1 MTIKQFKLPDPGEGL
16 TEAEIVTWHVKPGDT
31 VKVNDIVVEIET
43 AKSLVELP
51 VPFAGTV
58 IEIHVTEGST
68 VEVGTPI
75 ISVDDGVGGATAP
88 ASAAPVAEPVST
100 PTDSGDEGIEE
111 GKIGGTTSTGR
122 TAVLVGYGVKQTEAK
137 RRPRKGGDGGASADS
152 PAGMPPA
159 PAVRAAS
166 APALPGLPVRNPT
179 EFVPSSA
186 VAVEDQTSRSA
197 RTPGA
202 GPDNGVVRSTTVPAG
217 SVPLSGDPIKGRAQ
231 GTGRALTKPPVRR
244 LAKDLGIDLDT
255 VPATGDGGVITRAD
269 VELAH
274 AAGRRADNAATEGS
288 STTALGTPPGVE
300 GTWTAYAPLAER
312 ETRVPVKGVRKMTAQ
327 AMVGS
332 AFTAPHVTMFN
343 TIDVTATMDLVA
355 RLKTDRE
362 FHDVR
367 VTPMLVLAKA
377 LCVAIRRNPGMNA
390 VWDEKAQEIVVK
402 NYVNLGIAAA
412 TPRGLLVPNI
422 KDADQLSMLHLA
434 GAIGDLVA
442 TARDGKTQPAEMAG
456 GTITITNVGVF
467 GVDTGTP
474 IINPGESA
482 IVAFGAIK
490 RKPWVVT
497 DAAGHD
503 EIAIRQVTQLA
514 ISFDHRVIDGEL
526 GSRFLADLSA
536 LLEDPS
542 RGLVWG

>member
-1 MTIKQFKLPDPGEGL
+1 MTIRQFKLPDPGEGL

-31 VKVNDIVVEIET
+31 VEVNDIVVEIET

-58 IEIHVTEGST
+58 TQIHATEGST

-75 ISVDDGVGGATAP
+75 ISVDDGVGGAAAP
-88 ASAAPVAEPVST
+88 AAPAAEPAST
-100 PTDSGDEGIEE
+100 ATDSDDVGIEE

-137 RRPRKGGDGGASADS
+137 RRPRKGGDAGAV
-152 PAGMPPA
+152 AGMPPA
-159 PAVRAAS
+159 PTLRAAR
-166 APALPGLPVRNPT
+166 APALPMSNPT

-197 RTPGA
+197 RTPAA
-202 GPDNGVVRSTTVPAG
+202 GLDNGAVRSTTSLPET
-217 SVPLSGDPIKGRAQ
+217 VPLSGDPIKGRAP
-231 GTGRALTKPPVRR
+231 GTGRALAKPPVRR
-244 LAKDLGIDLDT
+244 LATDLGIDLDT
-255 VPATGDGGVITRAD
+255 VVATGDGGVITRAD
-269 VELAH
+269 VEMV
-274 AAGRRADNAATEGS
+274 RADGGRANNVGAGATSLTELGSPPGIEGTWPAS
-288 STTALGTPPGVE
+288 TPPG
-300 GTWTAYAPLAER
+300 ER

-343 TIDVTATMDLVA
+343 TIDVTATVDLVA
-355 RLKTDRE
+355 RLRTDRE
-362 FHDVR
+362 FRDVR

-377 LCVAIRRNPGMNA
+377 ICVAIRRNPGMNA
-390 VWDEKAQEIVVK
+390 VWDEEAQEIVVK

-434 GAIGDLVA
+434 QAMDALIA
-442 TARDGKTQPAEMAG
+442 TARDGKAQPAEMAG

-467 GVDTGTP
+467 GVDAGTP

-482 IVAFGAIK
+482 IIAFGAIK
-490 RKPWVVT
+490 KKPWVVT

-503 EIAIRQVTQLA
+503 VIAIRQVTQLA
-514 ISFDHRVIDGEL
+514 ISFDHRLIDGEL